1 MRVVTGGISHETSTF
16 TPVQTTWES
25 YYQRFFLRGPDIITT
40 FRGTNTPFGG
50 FIEGAEAH
58 DFELIPTLFAE
69 PHPSGPTPR
78 LIFDVILME
87 LLERIKA
94 AGQIDGVLLDLHG
107 SMVVGDLDEPDGL
120 DDGEGH
126 ILTAVRQLVGPH
138 VPILAQL
145 DIHANVTPQMV
156 AMADV
161 LIGRETYPEIDMAGR
176 GRECAD
182 VLVRIVREGL
192 RPTMA
197 LHQIPMVWGLHQ
209 VTAHPPMKEAIAQ
222 LHRLEARPGVVCGS
236 IAVCYFLADVPHMGA
251 SVYVVTDN
259 DPELAQ
265 QYADELGKWAFAR
278 RADWHYE
285 LPTTHQALK
294 VAAENGRYPV
304 VFADSRDNT
313 GGGSPG
319 DSTGMLRAF
328 VEADLPDACLLYIV
342 DPEAIAQCQAAG
354 LGARLTLDIGGKSSP
369 LQGRPVPMTAEVMGL
384 SDGRFH
390 YDGPM
395 YAGLAGNMGPSAYIR
410 QGGLHVILVSVG
422 EQPYDTA
429 FARSLG
435 LDPRQMRFIGI
446 KSTAH
451 FRAGFEPWAGAI
463 YLVSEPSVHNLG
475 HLPFKRLGRKMY
487 PFDDMGEP

>member
-25 YYQRFFLRGPDIITT
+25 YYQRFFLRGPEIITT
-40 FRGTNTPFGG
+40 FRSTNTPFGG

-58 DFELIPTLFAE
+58 HFELIPTLFAE

-78 LIFDVILME
+78 IIFDVILME

-94 AGQIDGVLLDLHG
+94 AGQIDGILLDLHG
-107 SMVVGDLDEPDGL
+107 SMVVGDLDGPDGL

-138 VPILAQL
+138 IPILAQL

-161 LIGRETYPEIDMAGR
+161 LIGRETYPEIDMAAR

-192 RPTMA
+192 RPTTA

-259 DPELAQ
+259 DLELAQ
-265 QYADELGKWAFAR
+265 QYANELGEWAFAR

-294 VAAENGRYPV
+294 LAEKNGRFPV
-304 VFADSRDNT
+304 IFADSRDNT

-319 DSTGMLRAF
+319 DSTGMLCTF
-328 VEADLPDACLLYIV
+328 VEAGLHDACLLYIV
-342 DPEAIAQCQAAG
+342 DPEAIAHCQAAG
-354 LGARLTLDIGGKSSP
+354 LGATLTLDIGGKSSP
-369 LQGRPVPMTAEVMGL
+369 LQGRPVRMTVEVMGL
-384 SDGRFH
+384 SDGRFR

-410 QGGLHVILVSVG
+410 QGDLQIGRAHV
-422 EQPYDTA
+422 
-429 FARSLG
+429 
-435 LDPRQMRFIGI
+435 
-446 KSTAH
+446 
-451 FRAGFEPWAGAI
+451 
-463 YLVSEPSVHNLG
+463 
-475 HLPFKRLGRKMY
+475 
-487 PFDDMGEP
+487 